1 MRILSLC
8 PLGYYNSARAVSY
21 EYLSFVEVPRAMGH
35 TVHQVDPVLGALA
48 NREAFNEQVV
58 HLARTGGYDFIF
70 SNLFEEEFLPEALD
84 EVCRHTPFVAW
95 NSDDDWRWE
104 GYSSRFVRH
113 CTWMITTYRH
123 IHEANRAAHPNLLLS
138 QWGCT
143 GFTDGEGVAKDID
156 VSFVGAAYG
165 ERPAQVQRLKKHFPR
180 THAQGKGFLPPPR
193 THATRIRWAMQRALR
208 LPITDTDLE
217 LKDQEAVK
225 GIWNRS
231 RISFTPL
238 DASKKGSMQIKGRV
252 FDQGLSLSLMLATR
266 NTALHEY
273 YAPDKEYVEFSSMD
287 ECIDK
292 ARFYLANEPARAK
305 IAEAYRRRTLAEHL
319 FRHRFEKLYRE
330 MGFTK
335 P

>member
-8 PLGYYNSARAVSY
+8 PLGYYNNARAVSY

-35 TVHQVDPVLGALA
+35 TVHQLDPVLGAAA
-48 NREAFNEQVV
+48 NKQAFNEQIV

-70 SNLFEEEFLPEALD
+70 SNLFDDEFILDALD
-84 EVCRHTPFVAW
+84 EVRKHTPLVFW

-104 GYSSRFVRH
+104 SYTSKYAPH

-123 IHEANRAAHPNLLLS
+123 IYEANRAAHPHLLLS

-156 VSFVGAAYG
+156 ISFVGAAYG
-165 ERPAQVQRLKKHFPR
+165 ERTAQVELLKRNFK
-180 THAQGKGFLPPPR
+180 THAQGKGFLPPPKSN
-193 THATRIRWAMQRALR
+193 ATRVRWALQRMLGV
-208 LPITDTDLE
+208 PITDPDLE
-217 LKDQEAVK
+217 LKDQDAVK

-238 DASKKGSMQIKGRV
+238 DASKKGSLQIKGRV

-266 NTALHEY
+266 NEALHEY
-273 YAPDKEYVEFSSMD
+273 YAPDKEYVEFATMD
-287 ECIDK
+287 ECVEK
-292 ARFYLANEPARAK
+292 ARFYLANESARRA
-305 IAEAYRRRTLAEHL
+305 IAEAYRRRTQGEHL

-330 MGFTK
+330 MGFAK